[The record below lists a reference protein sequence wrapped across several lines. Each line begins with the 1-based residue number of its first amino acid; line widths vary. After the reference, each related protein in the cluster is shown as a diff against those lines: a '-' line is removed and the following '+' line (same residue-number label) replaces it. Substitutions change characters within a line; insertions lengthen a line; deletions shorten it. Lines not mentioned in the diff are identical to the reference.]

1 MIQRDRYFRTIAI
14 GLFGSMILALT
25 SCQNNLE
32 QHKAEIDQFAYSAI
46 EKKWDEK
53 FGIKANYKQRDSEG
67 AEPTVI
73 PEQVIGSDGILTIPE
88 AMIIATANSPIYQLE
103 KDNLFAVALDLRLAK
118 HLYEPNPFG
127 LPSVTYTETE
137 DNSSLSSGGT
147 LGFNQLLA
155 SGGYISASIS
165 ESWVEMLSGGGD
177 LATGNIPSGISRLFS
192 ATVSL
197 PLLRGA
203 GREVAL
209 EQLTV
214 AEDNLLNQVRFF
226 NRFRQDFVVQVL
238 TQYYSV
244 LELHENMLIA
254 EENLN
259 RMDRIYARAKDLAE
273 VGRVAI
279 HEVEEIE
286 QEQIL
291 ARDAWILAKS
301 DYEQLLDEFK
311 LFIGFP
317 PQVECKLDRNE
328 FLAFAKMVPVPLDF
342 TEEQAID
349 TAMSLRPDV
358 ANAFDA
364 VIQSERRARVAG
376 DLTRAELNLVGT
388 VNQQRNTDNTYT
400 SVYTGGITPT
410 LDIGL
415 DRTIEKTEYRRALMM
430 LEQAKWM
437 LDERRN
443 TVSQEV
449 RAALR
454 KLQEAHDRYALQ
466 TQARDKADKRLE
478 NTLTLLQYARANTRD
493 VLRAQ
498 KDAYD
503 ARNEAADAVTDYA
516 IAQLEFYS
524 DTGIMQIQPDG
535 MWRVDEAA
543 GKESGVSAVS
553 QTPRQSLAGS

>member
-1 MIQRDRYFRTIAI
+1 
-14 GLFGSMILALT
+14 MILALT

-32 QHKAEIDQFAYSAI
+32 QHKSEMDQFAYSAI
-46 EKKWDEK
+46 EKRWDDK
-53 FGIKANYKQRDSEG
+53 YGSKTNYKQRNSQG
-67 AEPTVI
+67 AEPVI
-73 PEQVIGSDGILTIPE
+73 VPEQVVGSDRILSIPE
-88 AMIIATANSPIYQLE
+88 AMIIATSNSPIYQIE
-103 KDNLFAVALDLRLAK
+103 KDNLFSVALDLRLAR

-127 LPSVTYTETE
+127 LPSVIYTETE
-137 DNSSLSSGGT
+137 DNSSLTSGGA
-147 LGFNQLLA
+147 LGFSQLLA
-155 SGGYISASIS
+155 SGGAISASIS
-165 ESWVEMLSGGGD
+165 DAWVEMLSGD
-177 LATGNIPSGISRLFS
+177 LRSGVSRLFS

-214 AEDNLLNQVRFF
+214 AEDNLLNQVRSF

-238 TQYYSV
+238 TRYYSV

-259 RMDRIYARAKDLAE
+259 RINRIYARAKDLAG

-311 LFIGFP
+311 LFIGIP
-317 PQVECKLDRNE
+317 PQLEVELDRNE
-328 FLAFAKMVPVPLDF
+328 FLAFTKLNPIPLDF
-342 TEEQAID
+342 SEEQAIE
-349 TAMSLRPDV
+349 TAMALRPDV

-388 VNQQRNTDNTYT
+388 VNQQRNTDGTHT

-415 DRTIEKTEYRRALMM
+415 DRTIEKTEYRRALMV

-449 RAALR
+449 RSALR
-454 KLQEAHDRYALQ
+454 KLREAHDRYALL
-466 TQARDKADKRLE
+466 TQARDKADRRLE

-543 GKESGVSAVS
+543 GNESGISTVS
-553 QTPRQSLAGS
+553 QTTKQSLAGS